1 MDASAPDTQTPSAS
15 RPRPLVIDGRAIGPG
30 HAPYVIAEV
39 SGNHNKD
46 LGKALAMIDAA
57 KAAGADAVKFQTYTA
72 DSLTVPSD
80 KPDFQITTGTWA
92 GWNLHKLYQE
102 AATPYEWFPELFSHA
117 AHVGITIFS
126 SPFDA
131 DAVDRLEGWGA
142 PAYKIAS
149 NEFTDWPL
157 VKRAAETGKPLILST
172 GTATLEEI
180 EATTAFLKR
189 IGAPNYALLHC
200 VSAYPAPLSAA
211 HLNTIP
217 ALAER
222 FGVVS
227 GFSDHTQGV
236 TAPIVAASLGASI
249 IEKHF
254 ILDRSEGGPD
264 SSFAVEPDELALLC
278 RSVKAA
284 YETLGGVE
292 FGMKDAETKSP
303 IYKRCFY
310 TTRAIKAG
318 ETLGPD
324 NLRAIR
330 ARQGLPA
337 RQFETI
343 FGAVAKNDIAE
354 HEPLNEIDV
363 KFRGRA

>member
-1 MDASAPDTQTPSAS
+1 MDASGAPHPKHLT
-15 RPRPLVIDGRAIGPG
+15 IDGRRIGPG
-30 HAPYVIAEV
+30 EPPYVIAEV

-46 LGKALAMIDAA
+46 LAKALAMIDAA

-72 DSLTVPSD
+72 DSLTLPSD

-102 AATPYEWFPELFSHA
+102 AATPYEWFPKLFKRA
-117 AHVGITIFS
+117 REVGITMFS

-131 DAVDRLEGWGA
+131 DAVDRLEAWGA

-157 VKRAAETGKPLILST
+157 VKKTAATGKPLILST

-180 EATTAFLKR
+180 EATVEFLAR
-189 IGAPNYALLHC
+189 IGAPDYALLHC

-211 HLNTIP
+211 NLFTIP
-217 ALAER
+217 AIAER
-222 FGVVS
+222 FGVVA
-227 GFSDHTQGV
+227 GFSDHTLGV
-236 TAPIVAASLGASI
+236 TAPITAAALGAAI

-254 ILDRSEGGPD
+254 ILDCSDGGPD
-264 SSFAVEPDELALLC
+264 SSFAIEPDELALLC
-278 RSVKAA
+278 RSVREAH
-284 YETLGGVE
+284 ECLGRPE
-292 FGMKDAETKSP
+292 FGMKEAETRSP
-303 IYKRCFY
+303 IYKRCFH
-310 TTRAIKAG
+310 TTRAIRAG
-318 ETLGPD
+318 EILGPD

-337 RQFETI
+337 RRFEAI
-343 FGAVAKNDIAE
+343 FGKRAAVDIDE
-354 HEPLNEIDV
+354 HEALTDAMIGGE
-363 KFRGRA
+363 A

>member
-1 MDASAPDTQTPSAS
+1 MVASTLQTASSAPE
-15 RPRPLVIDGRAIGPG
+15 PLVIDGRAIGPG
-30 HAPYVIAEV
+30 HPPYVIAEV
-39 SGNHNKD
+39 SGNHNRD

-72 DSLTVPSD
+72 DSLTLPSD
-80 KPDFQITTGTWA
+80 KPDFQIRTGTWA

-102 AATPYEWFPELFSHA
+102 AATPYEWFEELFAHA
-117 AHVGITIFS
+117 AKLGISIFS

-157 VKRAAETGKPLILST
+157 VKKAAGTGKPLILST

-180 EATTAFLKR
+180 EATTGFLAR

-211 HLNTIP
+211 HLHTIP

-227 GFSDHTQGV
+227 GFSDHTLGV
-236 TAPIVAASLGASI
+236 TAPIVAAALGASI

-254 ILDRSEGGPD
+254 ILNRSDGGPD
-264 SSFAVEPDELALLC
+264 SSFAIEPDELALLC
-278 RSVKAA
+278 RSVKDAH
-284 YETLGGVE
+284 ETLGQVK
-292 FGMKDAETKSP
+292 FGMKDAETRSP

-310 TTRAIKAG
+310 TTRPVKAG
-318 ETLGPD
+318 DVLGPD

-337 RQFETI
+337 RRFEEI
-343 FGAVAKNDIAE
+343 FGATAARDITE
-354 HEPLNEIDV
+354 HEPLNEGDV
-363 KFRGRA
+363 VFGARS

>member
-1 MDASAPDTQTPSAS
+1 MDASGAPAPAYLT
-15 RPRPLVIDGRAIGPG
+15 IDGRRIGPG
-30 HAPYVIAEV
+30 EPPYVIAEV

-102 AATPYEWFPELFSHA
+102 AATPYAWFPELFAHA

-131 DAVDRLEGWGA
+131 DAVDRLESWGA

-149 NEFTDWPL
+149 NELTDWPL

-180 EATTAFLKR
+180 DATTEFLAR
-189 IGAPNYALLHC
+189 IGAPDYALLHC

-211 HLNTIP
+211 HLKTIP

-222 FGVVS
+222 YGVVA
-227 GFSDHTQGV
+227 GFSDHTLGV
-236 TAPIVAASLGASI
+236 TAPIVAAAVGASI

-254 ILDRSEGGPD
+254 ILDRADGGPD
-264 SSFAVEPDELALLC
+264 SSFAIEPDELALLC
-278 RSVKAA
+278 RSVKDAHDA
-284 YETLGGVE
+284 LGDVR
-292 FGMKDAETKSP
+292 FGMKEAETTSP

-318 ETLGPD
+318 EVIGPD
-324 NLRAIR
+324 NVRAIR
-330 ARQGLPA
+330 ARAGLPA
-337 RQFETI
+337 RRFEAV
-343 FGAVAKNDIAE
+343 FGAVARTDIGA
-354 HEPLNEIDV
+354 HEALTEDLV
-363 KFRGRA
+363 DFGARS

>member
-1 MDASAPDTQTPSAS
+1 MDASGAPHPKHLT
-15 RPRPLVIDGRAIGPG
+15 IDGRRIGPG
-30 HAPYVIAEV
+30 EPPYVIAEV

-46 LGKALAMIDAA
+46 LAKALAMIDAA

-72 DSLTVPSD
+72 DSLTLPSD

-102 AATPYEWFPELFSHA
+102 AATPYEWFPKLFKRA
-117 AHVGITIFS
+117 REVGITMFS

-131 DAVDRLEGWGA
+131 DAVDRLEAWGA

-157 VKRAAETGKPLILST
+157 VKKTAATGKPLILST

-180 EATTAFLKR
+180 EATVEFLAR
-189 IGAPNYALLHC
+189 IGAPDYALLHC

-211 HLNTIP
+211 NLFTIP
-217 ALAER
+217 AIAER
-222 FGVVS
+222 FGVVA
-227 GFSDHTQGV
+227 GFSDHTLGV
-236 TAPIVAASLGASI
+236 TAPITAAALGAAI

-254 ILDRSEGGPD
+254 ILDRSDGGPD
-264 SSFAVEPDELALLC
+264 SSFAIEPDELALLC
-278 RSVKAA
+278 RSVREAH
-284 YETLGGVE
+284 ECLGRPE
-292 FGMKDAETKSP
+292 FGMKEAETRSP
-303 IYKRCFY
+303 IYKRCFH
-310 TTRAIKAG
+310 TTRAIRAG
-318 ETLGPD
+318 ELLGPD

-337 RQFETI
+337 RRFEAI
-343 FGAVAKNDIAE
+343 FGKRAAVDIDE
-354 HEPLNEIDV
+354 HEALTDAMIGGE
-363 KFRGRA
+363 A